1 MAEQEQPWDDRAQ
14 ELSEAQPVSVPPQE
28 ISRSDDS
35 PGVSSATPTV
45 IIAKML
51 DDANAVAAPVKPLV
65 PWPRKHWKRLV
76 ALVLVGVLLLIA
88 IPTGIVA
95 YITYRQVQALA
106 RDGIQHLEAV
116 KAKLPTS
123 SSDFGTVLQMPTLEG
138 MRADILIAQ
147 NDFTQLQTELNQSP
161 LFGLA
166 SGIPGIGA
174 KVDAARHLARIGS
187 DVTDIAQHLITIA
200 ETIVTIMHRSPLN
213 ASAPFLANADL
224 AVISPNIAAL
234 AAPLADIN
242 AQVHGAN
249 LGGLLSASQQ
259 AQLTKVLA
267 DLPQIST
274 ALTTVQQFIG
284 VAPQLL
290 GLNTPA
296 TYLIVAMDRSE
307 LRPGG
312 GFQGNY
318 ALATLRDGRL
328 INQLKLTDTY
338 LLDENNGRCWN
349 PASVIPAPYQSWWI
363 WGCWGLRD
371 SNISAD
377 FPTTARYALQEYTA
391 ESGQHAQGFIALTP
405 QLIQQLLD
413 LTGPITIGYGYNV
426 KVTSANLEAT
436 IHYYQLAY
444 QGAAGT
450 DLPPADQIS
459 SKAKRFTSLL
469 GRALLDRLQHVP
481 QNVLLTFAR
490 DALDDL
496 KTKDI
501 QVYSTDPAVENF
513 FTSQHIAATM
523 QRGTGDGI
531 FVVDTNL
538 SGKQNTYVQ
547 ERIADT
553 VQIDPAGMATH
564 TLMLTYTFANPTNAP
579 TYSNYIKG
587 AYRDYVRIYIPPQA
601 IFDHS
606 SDPAISHVASD
617 EPQRSMWAGFLILQ
631 ENAGPVTIT
640 LQWHVP
646 GALAHGQ
653 PYQIIIQKQ
662 AGNHPTL
669 MLTVTSANAPKP
681 LLAYVSP
688 TNDFLDHDMTFALAN
703 PFS

>member
-1 MAEQEQPWDDRAQ
+1 MAEPEQRWDDTANG
-14 ELSEAQPVSVPPQE
+14 LSETQPISVPMQQ
-28 ISRSDDS
+28 ISRSDEHADA
-35 PGVSSATPTV
+35 SSATPTV
-45 IIAKML
+45 ILAKIT
-51 DDANAVAAPVKPLV
+51 DDAAVAAPVKPSAS
-65 PWPRKHWKRLV
+65 WPRKHWKRLV
-76 ALVLVGVLLLIA
+76 ALVLVGVLLLIT
-88 IPTGIVA
+88 IPTGVVA
-95 YITYRQVQALA
+95 YSAYRHVQALA
-106 RDGIQHLEAV
+106 ADGLRHLEAV
-116 KAKLPTS
+116 KAKLPAS
-123 SSDFGTVLQMPTLEG
+123 SSDFGMVLQMPILES
-138 MRADILIAQ
+138 MRADILSAQ
-147 NDFTQLQTELNQSP
+147 NDFTQLQTELNQSA
-161 LFGLA
+161 LFRLA
-166 SGIPGIGA
+166 SGMPGIGA

-200 ETIVTIMHRSPLN
+200 ETIVTIMKRSPLK
-213 ASAPFLANADL
+213 ATVPFLTNADL
-224 AVISPNIAAL
+224 SVISPNIDAL
-234 AAPLADIN
+234 AAPIADIN
-242 AQVHGAN
+242 AQIHGAD

-274 ALTTVQQFIG
+274 ALTTVRQFIAI
-284 VAPQLL
+284 APQLL
-290 GLNTPA
+290 GLDTPV

-328 INQLKLTDTY
+328 TNQLKLTDTY
-338 LLDENNGRCWN
+338 LLDEHNGGCWN
-349 PASVIPAPYQSWWI
+349 PSSEIPAPYQSWWI

-371 SNISAD
+371 TNISAD

-426 KVTSANLEAT
+426 KVTSANLETT

-444 QGAAGT
+444 QGAGGT
-450 DLPPADQIS
+450 DLPPADQLS

-481 QNVLLTFAR
+481 QNVLLTFAK
-490 DALDDL
+490 DALGDL

-513 FTSQHIAATM
+513 FTSQHIDAMM

-547 ERIADT
+547 EHIADT
-553 VQIDPAGMATH
+553 VQIDPSGMATH
-564 TLMLTYTFANPTNAP
+564 TLMLTYNFANPTNAP
-579 TYSNYIKG
+579 TYGYYANG
-587 AYRDYVRIYIPPQA
+587 AYRDYVRIYVPSQA
-601 IFDHS
+601 VFDHS
-606 SDPAISHVASD
+606 SDPAIQHVASD
-617 EPQRSMWAGFLILQ
+617 EPQRAMWAGFLILQ
-631 ENAGPVTIT
+631 ENAGPVTLT
-640 LQWHVP
+640 FQWRVP

-653 PYQIIIQKQ
+653 PYQITIQNQ
-662 AGNHPTL
+662 AGNHATL
-669 MLTVTSANAPKP
+669 LLTVTSAHAPKP
-681 LLAYVSP
+681 LLTYVSP
-688 TNDFLDHDMTFALAN
+688 AHGFLDHDMTFTVAN